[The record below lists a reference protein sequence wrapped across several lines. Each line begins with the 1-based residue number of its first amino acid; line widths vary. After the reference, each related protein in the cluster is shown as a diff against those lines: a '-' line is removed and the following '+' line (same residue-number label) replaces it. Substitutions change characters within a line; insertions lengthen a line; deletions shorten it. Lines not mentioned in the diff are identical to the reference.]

1 MQPRLSTWRDSSPF
15 GALIP
20 DAQGECAMTYLRH
33 DRSATRA
40 LHLLAAAIL
49 LGQLSP
55 AAGAQAGPTP
65 ESLAPAGGGEFALPL
80 RVIGSK
86 DIEAAPGVI
95 PGDILE
101 LRVGRG
107 PDSSSFTAV
116 AAVRSTSP
124 NLTLMLLNGRR
135 ATTPAPPGGLEI
147 DAITIRAVE
156 NIQGFSLG
164 GGCPAGNS
172 TVFTY
177 VRNQSNNFRPYALWV
192 TNGVPTVTPLNI
204 AGTDQI
210 HSIECAGDPNGQ
222 DVYYL
227 AANATQARVEVWK
240 GTGTAQPTNLSVNL
254 PQLLSP
260 FNGGI
265 RPIMASIEMNVVG
278 AAIAIQYQ
286 RSNGQ
291 ITVSYYALNP
301 FNLAATCLLFTQ
313 SPVPNT
319 FTVVRE
325 GRIISLRG
333 GSALTNYFGSVADLD
348 RNGSAELVTTPTSSC
363 APVLTGKGSSAGG
376 NGFNWTGYGA
386 IGNPARN
393 WGYVGNGNSLL
404 RVDYPTGATQS
415 LAVPLIGPGG
425 PFDFMGGRVADS
437 KAYGF
442 FALGTRPGFP
452 REIRAVLLGESLGQ
466 ANFASGFEGPSLD
479 TWYVYNQS
487 R

>member
-1 MQPRLSTWRDSSPF
+1 MP
-15 GALIP
+15 
-20 DAQGECAMTYLRH
+20 YLR
-33 DRSATRA
+33 RNWSATRT
-40 LHLLAAAIL
+40 LHTLAAVLLLGLAAAV
-49 LGQLSP
+49 
-55 AAGAQAGPTP
+55 AAAQGGPSP
-65 ESLAPAGGGEFALPL
+65 ESRVPGGDPDFAAPLQ
-80 RVIGSK
+80 VIGTK
-86 DIEAAPGVI
+86 DIVAAPTVT

-101 LRVGRG
+101 LRVGPG

-116 AAVRSTSP
+116 AAVRGLSP
-124 NLTLMLLNGRR
+124 NLGLMLINGRR
-135 ATTPAPPGGLEI
+135 ADTPAPPGGLEI
-147 DAITIRAVE
+147 NAIPVSAIE
-156 NIQGFSLG
+156 NVQVFSVG
-164 GGCPAGNS
+164 GGCKAGNS
-172 TVFTY
+172 TVYPF
-177 VRNQSNNFRPYALWV
+177 VRNQSNNFRPYALWA
-192 TNGVPTVTPLNI
+192 TNGVPTITPLNI

-210 HSIECAGDPNGQ
+210 HSIECASGPGSQ

-227 AANATQARVEVWK
+227 AANATQSRAEVWK
-240 GTGTAQPTNLSVNL
+240 GTGTAQPTPFFVNL

-265 RPIMASIEMNVVG
+265 RPLMATTLLSPAG

-286 RSNGQ
+286 RTNGQ
-291 ITVSYYALNP
+291 ITVSYVALNP
-301 FNLAATCLLFTQ
+301 LNLVATCLLFTQ
-313 SPVPNT
+313 SPVPNS

-325 GRIISLRG
+325 GRIVSLQG

-348 RNGSAELVTTPTSSC
+348 RNGSAELVTTPTSTC

-386 IGNPARN
+386 IDNPLRA
-393 WGYVGNGNSLL
+393 WGYFGNGNSLL
-404 RVDYPTGATQS
+404 RVDYSSGATQG
-415 LAVPLIGPGG
+415 LAVPSIGPGG

-437 KAYGF
+437 RAYGF

-452 REIRAVLLGESLGQ
+452 REIRAVLLGESLGD

>member
-1 MQPRLSTWRDSSPF
+1 
-15 GALIP
+15 
-20 DAQGECAMTYLRH
+20 
-33 DRSATRA
+33 
-40 LHLLAAAIL
+40 
-49 LGQLSP
+49 
-55 AAGAQAGPTP
+55 
-65 ESLAPAGGGEFALPL
+65 
-80 RVIGSK
+80 
-86 DIEAAPGVI
+86 
-95 PGDILE
+95 
-101 LRVGRG
+101 
-107 PDSSSFTAV
+107 
-116 AAVRSTSP
+116 
-124 NLTLMLLNGRR
+124 
-135 ATTPAPPGGLEI
+135 
-147 DAITIRAVE
+147 
-156 NIQGFSLG
+156 
-164 GGCPAGNS
+164 
-172 TVFTY
+172 
-177 VRNQSNNFRPYALWV
+177 
-192 TNGVPTVTPLNI
+192 
-204 AGTDQI
+204 
-210 HSIECAGDPNGQ
+210 
-222 DVYYL
+222 
-227 AANATQARVEVWK
+227 
-240 GTGTAQPTNLSVNL
+240 QPTNLSVNL

-348 RNGSAELVTTPTSSC
+348 RNGSAELVTTPTSTC

-452 REIRAVLLGESLGQ
+452 REIRAVLLGESLGE

-479 TWYVYNQS
+479 LWYVYNQ
-487 R
+487 

>member
-1 MQPRLSTWRDSSPF
+1 MPHLCHNRPV
-15 GALIP
+15 A
-20 DAQGECAMTYLRH
+20 AAM
-33 DRSATRA
+33 
-40 LHLLAAAIL
+40 HLLAPAML
-49 LGQLSP
+49 LGLATAFS
-55 AAGAQAGPTP
+55 AAQAGPAP
-65 ESLAPAGGGEFALPL
+65 ESRAPEGGGEFPLPL
-80 RVIGSK
+80 SIIGSK
-86 DIEAAPGVI
+86 DIEAGPGVI

-101 LRVGRG
+101 LRVGPG
-107 PDSSSFTAV
+107 PDSGSFTAV
-116 AAVRSTSP
+116 AAVRSLNP
-124 NLTLMLLNGRR
+124 NLTLMLINGRR
-135 ATTPAPPGGLEI
+135 STAPAPAGGLEI
-147 DAITIRAVE
+147 DAIPIRALE
-156 NIQGFSLG
+156 NIQAFSVG
-164 GGCPAGNS
+164 GGCKAGSS
-172 TVFTY
+172 TVYPF
-177 VRNQSNNFRPYALWV
+177 VRNQSNNFRPYALWA
-192 TNGVPTVTPLNI
+192 TNGVATVTPLNI

-227 AANATQARVEVWK
+227 AANATQARAEVWK